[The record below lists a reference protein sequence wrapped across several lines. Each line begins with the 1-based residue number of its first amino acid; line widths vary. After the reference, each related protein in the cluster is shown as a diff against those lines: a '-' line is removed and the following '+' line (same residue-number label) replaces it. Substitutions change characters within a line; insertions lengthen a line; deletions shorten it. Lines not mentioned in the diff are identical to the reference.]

1 MDMSLAFAASSPCRK
16 NTSMREYTRIAVVG
30 AGLIGR
36 RHAVAVQAAKGI
48 ELACIVDPAPAAQQF
63 AAELDVD
70 CVPDI
75 AALVDRGGVDGAIL
89 STPNTMHADGALA
102 CIGAGLPVLIEK
114 PLATDLESARMVVSA
129 ATAAA
134 IPIAT
139 GHHRRHNPLIARA
152 KMLVDE
158 GALGQIASVHGM
170 TWFMKPPD
178 YFDIGWRRRKGAG
191 PVYLN
196 LIHDVDLLQYFC
208 GPIDSVHAYESNKIR
223 GNEVEETAVILLRF
237 ESGLLGTVN
246 VCDSAVAP
254 WSWELTARENPAYPA
269 TGEDCYW
276 IGGTRGS
283 LSLPNLTLWSNP
295 EKRSWWE
302 PISGTKMPFDFSDP
316 LILQAEQFGRVIR
329 REEEPVVSGW
339 DGLAALAVIEAV
351 KLSATTGET
360 RKIVQ

>member
-1 MDMSLAFAASSPCRK
+1 
-16 NTSMREYTRIAVVG
+16 MRGDARIAVVG

-36 RHAVAVQAAKGI
+36 RHAEAVRAAKGV
-48 ELACIVDPAPAAQQF
+48 ELACIVDPAPEGQRY
-63 AAELDVD
+63 AAEIDAAWL
-70 CVPDI
+70 PDI
-75 AALVDRGGVDGAIL
+75 AALVDRGGIDGVIL
-89 STPNTMHADGALA
+89 STPNTMHADGALV

-114 PLATDLESARMVVSA
+114 PLTSDLESARRVIA
-129 ATAAA
+129 AAEAAA

-152 KMLVDE
+152 KTLIDE

-170 TWFMKPPD
+170 AWFMKPD
-178 YFDIGWRRRKGAG
+178 EYFDIEWRRRKGAG
-191 PVYLN
+191 PVYIN
-196 LIHDVDLLQYFC
+196 LIHDIDLLQYFC
-208 GPIDSVHAYESNKIR
+208 GPIASVHAAESNAIR
-223 GNEVEETAVILLRF
+223 GNEVEDTAVLLLRF

-246 VCDSAVAP
+246 ICDSAVAP

-276 IGGTRGS
+276 IGGTQGS
-283 LSLPNLTLWSNP
+283 LSLPNLALWTNP

-302 PISGTKMPFDFSDP
+302 PISSTKMPFDFSDP

-329 REEEPVVSGW
+329 REEEPIVSGR

-351 KLSATTGET
+351 KSSAQTGQT
-360 RKIVQ
+360 WGVTQ